1 MVWYGL
7 VGVDDQTCCQQPND
21 DDDDDDDYDDD
32 DDDGDDD
39 GDDDTNSNDDNSC
52 DFNDNDDDTNS
63 NDTNSG
69 DRLPLTE
76 FFTRTMGLPLL
87 VSRYPGP
94 APWARAFGAH
104 GPSRQRWCLFGR
116 WQTGTD
122 AG

>member
-1 MVWYGL
+1 MWFGMVCWGL
-7 VGVDDQTCCQQPND
+7 TIKPCCQQPN

-39 GDDDTNSNDDNSC
+39 GDDDTNSNDDNSF
-52 DFNDNDDDTNS
+52 DDNDNDDDTNS
-63 NDTNSG
+63 NSG

-94 APWARAFGAH
+94 APWVRAFGAH
-104 GPSRQRWCLFGR
+104 GPSRQRWRLFGR
-116 WQTGTD
+116 WHAGID